1 MIPKIIAKKPRGT
14 RIGIKIPAFIT
25 VIFYF
30 LRLSSGISD
39 YHSFGEVTAFS
50 KKITDLVT
58 LCCNHRGLSVVI
70 L

>member
-1 MIPKIIAKKPRGT
+1 MIPKIMAKKPRGT

-39 YHSFGEVTAFS
+39 YSSFGEVTAF
-50 KKITDLVT
+50 
-58 LCCNHRGLSVVI
+58 
-70 L
+70 